1 MKFEGKVFKF
11 GDNINTD
18 WIISGRYKF
27 SITDMKKLSQ
37 YLFEDIR
44 PNFYKEII
52 PNKSII
58 VAGENFGMGSS
69 REQAPWVIKEAGIV
83 CIVAKSFAR
92 IFYRNAFNIGLP
104 LIETDTSLIEEA
116 HTLNIDV
123 DKGIMTNLSTNKTL
137 KFVPWNN
144 FRKELV
150 ACGGIINYLQKHKDF
165 KLD

>member
-1 MKFEGKVFKF
+1 
-11 GDNINTD
+11 
-18 WIISGRYKF
+18 
-27 SITDMKKLSQ
+27 MKKLSQ

-52 PNKSII
+52 PGKSII

-104 LIETDTSLIEEA
+104 LIETDTSSLEESN
-116 HTLNIDV
+116 TLNIDV
-123 DKGIMTNLSTNKTL
+123 DSGIINNLATNKTL

-150 ACGGIINYLQKHKDF
+150 VCGGIINYLQKHKDF